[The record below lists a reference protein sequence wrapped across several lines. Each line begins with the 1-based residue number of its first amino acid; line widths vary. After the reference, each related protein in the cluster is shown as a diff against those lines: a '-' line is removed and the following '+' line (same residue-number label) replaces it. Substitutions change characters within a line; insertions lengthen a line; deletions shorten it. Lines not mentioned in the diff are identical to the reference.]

1 MLQRKL
7 IYTAVTRSK
16 DFLILLGETEAFRL
30 AIESEM
36 IPRQTTLRHRL
47 VEDELE
53 LKNQEHQMIAY
64 EEEKTEAVK
73 EELEKQPAVE
83 VVKATEQ
90 TISLFEEVEDTVE
103 EEILDYQLTLDMVKF
118 LKVDPM
124 IGMKNVTPYDFMT
137 N

>member
-1 MLQRKL
+1 MK
-7 IYTAVTRSK
+7 K
-16 DFLILLGETEAFRL
+16 
-30 AIESEM
+30 
-36 IPRQTTLRHRL
+36 
-47 VEDELE
+47 
-53 LKNQEHQMIAY
+53 K
-64 EEEKTEAVK
+64 KTEAVK